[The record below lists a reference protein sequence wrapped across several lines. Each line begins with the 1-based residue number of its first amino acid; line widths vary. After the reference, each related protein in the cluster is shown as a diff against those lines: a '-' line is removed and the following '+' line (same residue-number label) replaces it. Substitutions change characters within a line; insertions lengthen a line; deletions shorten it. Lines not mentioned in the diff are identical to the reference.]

1 MFSTYSDPEAYMEG
15 SLLFSAS
22 HLVSLCITLALL
34 LFLFLL
40 RNKAWL
46 KLSGRWLIILGL
58 AGSEIWLNYWYF
70 STNMWDIRYTLPF
83 QLCSISLYLCVW
95 MLVTRQKWVFEV
107 VYFLGVGGALQALLT
122 PELFYDFPHFRFL
135 HFFIAHISIILAV
148 FYMIWVEKLQVNFK
162 SVWKAFA
169 ALNVIALTVFIVN
182 RLTGGNYMFLAKK
195 PTNASLIDFLG
206 PYPWYILTLELVVL
220 IVFLLLYAPFFFKGK
235 TKSKSHDNA
244 KD

>member
-1 MFSTYSDPEAYMEG
+1 MEG
-15 SLLFSAS
+15 SLLFSSS
-22 HLVSLCITLALL
+22 HLISLCLTLALL

-40 RNKAWL
+40 RNKAWM

-58 AGSEIWLNYWYF
+58 GGSEIWLNYWYI

-83 QLCSISLYLCVW
+83 QLCSISLYLCIW

-107 VYFLGVGGALQALLT
+107 VYFLGIGGALQALLT

-135 HFFIAHISIILAV
+135 HFFIAHITIILAV
-148 FYMIWVEKLQVNFK
+148 FYMIWVEKFQVKFK

-169 ALNVIALTVFIVN
+169 ALNVTALAVFMVN

-206 PYPWYILTLELVVL
+206 PYPWYILSLELVVL
-220 IVFLLLYAPFFFKGK
+220 AIFMLLYTPFYIKEK
-235 TKSKSHDNA
+235 LKSNKNEKAGDRSY
-244 KD
+244 